1 MSWFENHFNWVL
13 WVLFFHVI
21 DTVLRKLRIT
31 SLLQR
36 NFQLLI
42 QIFLA
47 EMTKTSELKAIWKRL
62 LLVLLEV
69 CSMFSSCVP
78 FCRKSWKL
86 RAKKEVEYHSR
97 LVHIPYFSH
106 YYSGFPTFRAVLTL
120 LQYVQTLKKNVVGE
134 SEVKYS
140 PYSSSEYHCEMPLV
154 PFTANNLISGRS
166 LVWFHCQSS
175 SKKTIFKIEAIHFTS
190 NMLDNAL
197 NNQHV
202 EGTQRNE
209 FGKRYLV
216 CEGEDI
222 TKGEDIPSFYPGRT
236 SWDRSQIL
244 VCRNFL
250 LRPCFGKMLPCCL

>member
-120 LQYVQTLKKNVVGE
+120 LQYVQTLKKMWWE
-134 SEVKYS
+134 SPRWNILHILLQSIIVK
-140 PYSSSEYHCEMPLV
+140 CL
-154 PFTANNLISGRS
+154 
-166 LVWFHCQSS
+166 W
-175 SKKTIFKIEAIHFTS
+175 
-190 NMLDNAL
+190 
-197 NNQHV
+197 
-202 EGTQRNE
+202 
-209 FGKRYLV
+209 
-216 CEGEDI
+216 
-222 TKGEDIPSFYPGRT
+222 
-236 SWDRSQIL
+236 
-244 VCRNFL
+244 FL
-250 LRPCFGKMLPCCL
+250 LLLIIWFLADH